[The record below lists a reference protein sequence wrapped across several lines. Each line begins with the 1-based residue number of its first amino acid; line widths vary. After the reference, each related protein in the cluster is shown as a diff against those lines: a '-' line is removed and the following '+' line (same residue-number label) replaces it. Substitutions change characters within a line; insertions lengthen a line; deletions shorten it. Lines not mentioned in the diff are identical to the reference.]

1 MKGSFNLG
9 MTQYYIKGTT
19 FEELSFIENVL
30 DDKLSKMGYKF
41 SRYEVTPV
49 KPPHIEFRVVY
60 DVPPERW
67 FSLKSLTVS
76 KF

>member
-1 MKGSFNLG
+1 

-19 FEELSFIENVL
+19 FEELSFVENVL
-30 DDKLSKMGYKF
+30 DDKLTKMGYTF

-49 KPPHIEFRVVY
+49 NPPHIEFRVVY

-67 FSLKSLTVS
+67 FSIKSLTIS

>member
-30 DDKLSKMGYKF
+30 DDKLTEMGYKF
-41 SRYEVTPV
+41 SRYEVIPV
-49 KPPHIEFRVVY
+49 NPPHIQFRVVY
-60 DVPPERW
+60 DVPPLMW
-67 FSLKSLTVS
+67 TSTKSLTI
-76 KF
+76 